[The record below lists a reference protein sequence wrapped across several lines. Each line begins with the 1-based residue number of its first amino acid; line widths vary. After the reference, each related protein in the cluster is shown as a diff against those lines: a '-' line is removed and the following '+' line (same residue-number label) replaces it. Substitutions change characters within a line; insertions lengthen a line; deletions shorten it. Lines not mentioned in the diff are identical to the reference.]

1 LFSSPC
7 LAQIEPEG
15 IFWVENTLWQ
25 LEGNYSVQQ
34 IGFYAEKVYVPY
46 ATICY
51 RINSSSSYSDFILVS
66 IFEVTY
72 ITSLGVG
79 RMKGFLLPLL
89 RIGFGVDFSS
99 YTSSSTQIMLQK
111 VSDSWYPSNCTDM

>member
-1 LFSSPC
+1 M
-7 LAQIEPEG
+7 
-15 IFWVENTLWQ
+15 
-25 LEGNYSVQQ
+25 QQ

-51 RINSSSSYSDFILVS
+51 RINSSSYSDFILVS

>member
-1 LFSSPC
+1 
-7 LAQIEPEG
+7 
-15 IFWVENTLWQ
+15 
-25 LEGNYSVQQ
+25 VQQ